1 MSATFNLSIADPLV
15 LSISNPVEVYFDR
28 SKFRMNDDEYFHFCQ
43 LNRDLRVER
52 TSAGDIIVTAPTG
65 GKGGIQNAKLNLAF
79 GKWAEQNVS
88 GQVFDSSTEFIL
100 PNRAGRAPDLSWVRN
115 ERWNALTQREQEQF
129 PPLCPDFVVEL
140 RSQTDRLKT
149 LQAKMEEYTANG
161 AQLGWLIDP
170 LERKV
175 HIYRPAA
182 EPEVLDD
189 PENVS
194 GEPLL
199 RGFVFDVRSIWD

>member
-1 MSATFNLSIADPLV
+1 MSATLN
-15 LSISNPVEVYFDR
+15 ISVPEPVVVHFEPA
-28 SKFRMNDDEYFHFCQ
+28 KLRMNDDEYFQFCQ
-43 LNRDLRVER
+43 LNPELRIER
-52 TSAGDIIVTAPTG
+52 TSEGDIIVLAPTG
-65 GKGGIQNAKLNLAF
+65 GKSGRQNAKLTARVTN
-79 GKWAEQNVS
+79 WAEQDAT

-100 PNRAGRAPDLSWVRN
+100 PNRAGRAPDVSWIRN
-115 ERWNALTQREQEQF
+115 ERWDALTEKEQEQF

-140 RSQTDRLKT
+140 RSKTDRLKT
-149 LQAKMEEYTANG
+149 LQAKMEEYIANG

-182 EPEVLDD
+182 EPEVLNN
-189 PENVS
+189 PERVS

-199 RGFVFDVRSIWD
+199 KGFVLDVRSIWD

>member
-1 MSATFNLSIADPLV
+1 MSATLSLSISDPLV
-15 LSISNPVEVYFDR
+15 WSISNPVEVYFDG

-52 TSAGDIIVTAPTG
+52 TSEGDIIVLAPIG
-65 GKGGIQNAKLNLAF
+65 GKSGIQNAKLIARVTN
-79 GKWAEQNVS
+79 WAEQDAS

-100 PNRAGRAPDLSWVRN
+100 PNRAGRAPDISWVRQ
-115 ERWNALTQREQEQF
+115 ERWDSLTEKEQAQF

-140 RSQTDRLKT
+140 RSQTDRLTT
-149 LQAKMEEYTANG
+149 LQTKMEEYITNG

-175 HIYRPAA
+175 
-182 EPEVLDD
+182 
-189 PENVS
+189 
-194 GEPLL
+194 
-199 RGFVFDVRSIWD
+199 

>member
-15 LSISNPVEVYFDR
+15 LSISNPVEVYFDG

-52 TSAGDIIVTAPTG
+52 TSEGDIIVLAPTG
-65 GKGGIQNAKLNLAF
+65 GKGGIQNAKLILAF
-79 GKWAEQNVS
+79 GKWAELNQS
-88 GQVFDSSTEFIL
+88 GQFFDSSTEFIL

-115 ERWNALTQREQEQF
+115 ERWNALTEKEQEQF

-140 RSQTDRLKT
+140 RSKTDRLKT
-149 LQAKMEEYTANG
+149 LQAKMEEYIANG

-170 LERKV
+170 IARKV
-175 HIYRPAA
+175 HIYRVAMAA
-182 EPEVLDD
+182 EILGDH
-189 PENVS
+189 
-194 GEPLL
+194 
-199 RGFVFDVRSIWD
+199 

>member
-43 LNRDLRVER
+43 LNRNLRVER
-52 TSAGDIIVTAPTG
+52 TSEGDIIVMAPTG
-65 GKGGIQNAKLNLAF
+65 GKGGIQNAELLVAF
-79 GKWAEQNVS
+79 GNWAKRDGS
-88 GQVFDSSTEFIL
+88 GRFFDSSTEFIL

-115 ERWNALTQREQEQF
+115 ERWNSLTEKEQEQF

-140 RSQTDRLKT
+140 RSKTDRLKN
-149 LQAKMEEYTANG
+149 LQVKMEEYTANG

-175 HIYRPAA
+175 HIYRPAS

-199 RGFVFDVRSIWD
+199 KGFVLDVRSIWD